1 MEILKV
7 SAKSNPSK
15 VAGAIANIYREK
27 KELEIQ
33 TIGAGSLNQAIKAVA
48 IARGFLAPSGEDIV
62 LIPAFNEVIING
74 ENKTALKLLI
84 EKK

>member
-7 SAKSNPSK
+7 SAKSINAVPIPS
-15 VAGAIANIYREK
+15 
-27 KELEIQ
+27 
-33 TIGAGSLNQAIKAVA
+33 
-48 IARGFLAPSGEDIV
+48 GFLAPSGEDIV
-62 LIPAFNEVIING
+62 LVPAFNEVIING

>member
-1 MEILKV
+1 M
-7 SAKSNPSK
+7 
-15 VAGAIANIYREK
+15 
-27 KELEIQ
+27 EIQ

-62 LIPAFNEVIING
+62 LVPVFNEVIING